1 MIIDFKSKEINKIFL
16 GGFSK
21 VFSRNTCRVI
31 QRKLWMLDASTN
43 LQDLRI
49 PPSNRLEKLKGK
61 RVGQHSIRIN
71 KKWRIC
77 FRWQNGNAYQVEVV
91 DYH

>member
-1 MIIDFKSKEINKIFL
+1 MIIDFKSKEIGKIFS
-16 GGFSK
+16 GEFSK
-21 VFSRNTCRVI
+21 MFPQDIYRVI
-31 QRKLWMLDASTN
+31 QRKLWMIDASVN

-61 RVGQHSIRIN
+61 RVGQYSIRIN
-71 KKWRIC
+71 KQWRIC
-77 FRWQNGNAYQVEVV
+77 FRWQNGNAYQIEVV